1 MIEAET
7 PKVSREGYGYS
18 VTQKV
23 KYTKAAGVDAELME
37 ALRENG
43 LGDIIRETVNA
54 QTLQGAMSNLAEE
67 NDGELPEEFRMLIRV
82 YEFYDVSRRKERV
95 K

>member
-1 MIEAET
+1 MNPLFTI
-7 PKVSREGYGYS
+7 GD
-18 VTQKV
+18 Q
-23 KYTKAAGVDAELME
+23 LME

-67 NDGELPEEFRMLIRV
+67 NDGELPEEFRTLIRV